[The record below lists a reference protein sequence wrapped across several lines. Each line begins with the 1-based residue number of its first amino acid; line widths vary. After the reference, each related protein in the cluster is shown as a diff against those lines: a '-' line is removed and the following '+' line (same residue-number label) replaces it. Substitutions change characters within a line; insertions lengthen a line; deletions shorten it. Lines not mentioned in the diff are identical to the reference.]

1 MKLCNKNCSAKR
13 YEALIISERSVTLL
27 IIRDNPTLLMIR
39 DNPTLLIIRE
49 TTKKAE
55 DRLLKKSSD
64 GVQDTQ

>member
-27 IIRDNPTLLMIR
+27 IIRDNPTLL
-39 DNPTLLIIRE
+39 IIRE